1 MKTLK
6 SIFYLYLIL
15 VCFFFF
21 LKVAQSCPTLGDPM
35 DCTVHIFLQARILE
49 WVAFPFSRGIFPTQ
63 GSNLGLPHC
72 RWILYQLSHQGGPR
86 ILEWVSYPFSSGSSW
101 TRNGTGVSTLQVD
114 SLPADLPGSALFN
127 PNKKSLWRTHKYW
140 KIQCGLRF
148 VWKIYCHRFPV
159 HHFYIFLIYD
169 TLILMYIFRSLFRI
183 ELEIIRQWL
192 SW

>member
-101 TRNGTGVSTLQVD
+101 TRNGTGVSTLQAN
-114 SLPADLPGSALFN
+114 SLPSEP
-127 PNKKSLWRTHKYW
+127 PVKPPQKKT
-140 KIQCGLRF
+140 
-148 VWKIYCHRFPV
+148 
-159 HHFYIFLIYD
+159 
-169 TLILMYIFRSLFRI
+169 
-183 ELEIIRQWL
+183 
-192 SW
+192 

>member
-148 VWKIYCHRFPV
+148 VWKIYCYRFPV